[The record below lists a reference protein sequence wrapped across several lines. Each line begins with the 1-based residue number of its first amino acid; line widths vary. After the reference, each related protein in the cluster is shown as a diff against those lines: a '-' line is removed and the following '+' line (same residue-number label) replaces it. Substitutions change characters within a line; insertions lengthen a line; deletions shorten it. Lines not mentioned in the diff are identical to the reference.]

1 MRRSALRVYRAG
13 KVEVAAFDVSRSEL
27 ALSVVAEPCR
37 ALLDASPA
45 KAECSSSSWE
55 RKQRRRKLSVEGKK
69 VG

>member
-1 MRRSALRVYRAG
+1 MRVCRAG

-27 ALSVVAEPCR
+27 ALNVVAVPCP

-45 KAECSSSSWE
+45 RAEWSSSSWE
-55 RKQRRRKLSVEGKK
+55 RKQRRRKLSVEEKK